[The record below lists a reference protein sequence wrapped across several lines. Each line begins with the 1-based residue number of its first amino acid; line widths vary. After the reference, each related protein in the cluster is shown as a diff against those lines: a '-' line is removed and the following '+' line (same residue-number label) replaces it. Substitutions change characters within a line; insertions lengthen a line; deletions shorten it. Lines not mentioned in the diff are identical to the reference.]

1 VIGGRIVAAS
11 WVSLAI
17 FAVVAIP
24 DALGAS
30 VFETPAAIVSLG
42 LFLISLPIWIYSF
55 GLVIVRSSRGDN
67 VEVIS
72 WVFLTGNAAPREIRR
87 HLLGATA
94 VSIVLGLATAW
105 ANPFSVLVPML
116 SLGFAAL
123 WGARHGTYPA
133 RPEPVAVKGGRR

>member
-1 VIGGRIVAAS
+1 MAS

-17 FAVVAIP
+17 FALVAIP
-24 DALGAS
+24 DAFGLTAL
-30 VFETPAAIVSLG
+30 ETPAAVVSLG

-55 GLVIVRSSRGDN
+55 GHVLVRSTRGDDIA
-67 VEVIS
+67 VMS
-72 WVFLTGNAAPREIRR
+72 WVFLAGKTAPTDVKR

-94 VSIVLGLATAW
+94 VSVVLGLATAW

-123 WGARHGTYPA
+123 WGARYGTYPA
-133 RPEPVAVKGGRR
+133 RPEPVTVKGGRR

>member
-1 VIGGRIVAAS
+1 MDRIVLAS
-11 WVSLAI
+11 WVSLGI
-17 FAVVAIP
+17 FAVFAIP
-24 DALGAS
+24 DALGVSA
-30 VFETPAAIVSLG
+30 FETPAGIVSLG

-72 WVFLTGNAAPREIRR
+72 WVFLTGNTAPREIRR

-123 WGARHGTYPA
+123 WGARHGTYPP
-133 RPEPVAVKGGRR
+133 RPAPVAAKGVRR